1 MENASGT
8 SAFNFFKWRRNV
20 YEKRMRTEPE
30 TVPSESDFDFNEV
43 SPKEMR
49 KIKQQIKANARW
61 DRRKQNL
68 YLNIIFLVALFVVFW
83 FVVVRV

>member
-20 YEKRMRTEPE
+20 HEKRMRTEPE
-30 TVPSESDFDFNEV
+30 TVPSESEFDFNEV

-49 KIKQQIKANARW
+49 KIKQRIKANARW

>member
-30 TVPSESDFDFNEV
+30 TVPSESEFDFNEV

-49 KIKQQIKANARW
+49 KIKQRIKANARW

>member
-20 YEKRMRTEPE
+20 HEKRMRTEPE
-30 TVPSESDFDFNEV
+30 TVPSESEFDFNEV

-49 KIKQQIKANARW
+49 KIKMGKDNQRLGSLSNMHI
-61 DRRKQNL
+61 
-68 YLNIIFLVALFVVFW
+68 
-83 FVVVRV
+83 